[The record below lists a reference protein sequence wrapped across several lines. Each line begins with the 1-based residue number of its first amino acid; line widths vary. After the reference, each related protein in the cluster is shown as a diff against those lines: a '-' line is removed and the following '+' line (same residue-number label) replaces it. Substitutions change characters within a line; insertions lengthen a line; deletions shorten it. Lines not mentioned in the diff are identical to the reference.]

1 MRVPVRGMNC
11 QHGQCFDLRT
21 FLALMSTL
29 RRGAWRCPICSRD
42 ARKLVRDEWMANLI

>member
-1 MRVPVRGMNC
+1 MRVPVRGVFC

-29 RRGAWRCPICSRD
+29 RRGAWRCPVCSRD
-42 ARKLVRDEWMANLI
+42 ARKLVMDEWMAGLI